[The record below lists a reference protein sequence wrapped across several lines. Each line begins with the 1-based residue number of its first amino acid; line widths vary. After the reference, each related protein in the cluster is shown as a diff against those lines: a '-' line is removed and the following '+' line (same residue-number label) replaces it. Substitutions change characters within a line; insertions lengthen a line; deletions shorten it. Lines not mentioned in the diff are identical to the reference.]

1 MFFID
6 ELQDVKMYKRSFL
19 LPLNEKDKRHGSA
32 SILFGPTEKSNHN
45 ILNYSFMTPKYY
57 NGYYIEK
64 AVLYYINNDTKM
76 IEECTDL
83 NYIEEKVQ
91 LFDDSKIIIKYNGYA
106 HYVDNVKG
114 ILKSKY
120 FEDIFK
126 ELKVDISKIKNI
138 NIKIQEDFRL
148 PTKNIIYLVPEKN
161 MNPAFNTYENY
172 CKFAAY
178 FWMLLNINPDI
189 DENLAGAIALK
200 ESGSTTKY
208 KDRDWPF
215 SYNMGVLVRG
225 LYLYE
230 QENSRSTYIN
240 QIIKGYNGKNKL
252 QVTLYDLVYML
263 KDDIKKAIKLE
274 ATEMEGSI
282 SLNEDTYMIL
292 SEASGNPVLKKILFN
307 DRIRSIKE
315 LKEKYEEI
323 REMYPGIKYT
333 YTDLSMYNGLN
344 LIVDCSRYN
353 ESFIRNSTL
362 KNKKGFDNYTIL
374 MERMINDTRLESN
387 GYKEVSVII
396 PVLDWYTETG
406 CQSTSEFLNITKS
419 INPLS
424 CIYKMMVAF
433 PEKLKTTFGNGTIIF
448 TGPNGYMKIDFSKFN
463 SKSRKLFYR
472 NINTIITRGMVVDNG
487 AKIGADVTSSA
498 RAIKMDIIDRIEV
511 SRNIKIDDISVD
523 NEKEESSDNKK
534 PNNSDNKKDTKP
546 KTEEEKKTEKLK
558 KDLVKTVDNAA
569 KNKTTT
575 QSAVDVLDS
584 DEDKQL
590 QKILSDL
597 ATNSD
602 AFGSNI
608 SGARA
613 SRMLKLQDDF
623 LDIEMD
629 GKKVSEI
636 INNPQ
641 PIEVKPLKLNID
653 SVNEEWKELTFAKTL
668 ESYDINKDILSIFG
682 SFYNA
687 TNAMVVRDI
696 AKEDTSTSED
706 LIYTYTV
713 KYETANG
720 ERFTVKVDMPK
731 FVDGKYMRL
740 RGNRKNI
747 PIQMFLM
754 PIIKTD
760 EDTVQIVS
768 CYNKIFVRRFGTTSG
783 KSNICADKLIKV
795 LSKNTYKNIK
805 VVTGDNTKVC
815 SKYEVPMDYIDIS
828 GVFSKIETGEY
839 VLMFNQ
845 DELRKKY
852 EVDDSKGLCV
862 GYNKRSGELIYY
874 SPNPKEPIFFS
885 YWLYLL
891 ISTSIANDPAF
902 VEDYKNAS
910 RSVRYCYSRASI
922 MNSKIPLVVICAYSE
937 GLEPVLKKANIKYT
951 FSAKKP
957 TNVSINYNTQDYIK
971 FNDGFLFYELNYASS
986 LLMNGL
992 KACNTE
998 DYSLTEINSKPM
1010 YLDFLDMFGG
1020 RIKADGLDNFYDC
1033 MIDPIT
1039 RETLTHYKLPTD
1051 YVSVLLQ
1058 ANLLLSDNKFIK
1070 HGDIRASRRFR
1081 REEQIANFL
1090 YIELARA
1097 YGAYSTGLKHGRKVP
1112 VSLKQSCVIDAILT
1126 GNTTEDQSI
1135 LNALGEYEA
1144 YYTVTPRGVSGMN
1157 SDRSY
1162 SLDKRSF
1169 DDSMMNVLSAS
1180 TGFAGNVG
1188 INRQATID
1196 ANIEG
1201 SRGYIYNDPNT
1212 SKDEINGIKTLSMT
1226 EALTPFGAT
1235 RDDPMR
1241 QAMGFVQ
1248 TSKHGMRCVH
1258 SDPLLISNGADEA
1271 LPYLVSNTFAY
1282 KAKAKGTVEEIVDD
1296 KYMIIKYDKPIQ
1308 SDDGKKITHDYIK
1321 LDEEVQKNSS
1331 SGFYVP
1337 LKLDTDLKIG
1347 SKVKEGQIVAYD
1359 KKSFSNEVGADNN
1372 IAYNIGT
1379 LAKFAILNTDEGF
1392 EDSAIVSDDLAN
1404 MMTSNV
1410 ILEKEIVI
1418 PKDANIYNLV
1428 TKGQRIQEGDSLL
1441 IIQNSYDEEDTN
1453 NLLRNLNGS
1462 EDDITELGRKRI
1474 TSSVTGTIQDIVI
1487 CRTVDDDELSP
1498 TLKKVVKAYEKSIK
1512 EQKNI
1517 MKKYG
1522 IEDDD
1527 HSIPDLGKLPATGK
1541 LKHAAD
1547 SVVIRIYM
1555 KYFDKFSVGDKMI
1568 YGTAVKGVCKE
1579 IFPKGQEPYSE
1590 YRKDEKIHALLS
1602 IGSINARMVTS
1613 VLITTGMNKALI
1625 ELGRKCKKIAGLPD
1639 DINLI

>member
-6 ELQDVKMYKRSFL
+6 ELQDIKMYKRSFL

-32 SILFGPTEKSNHN
+32 SILFGPTEKSNYN
-45 ILNYSFMTPKYY
+45 IINYSFMTPKYY

-64 AVLYYINNDTKM
+64 AVMYYVNNETKMVEECVDRNYIN
-76 IEECTDL
+76 EA
-83 NYIEEKVQ
+83 VQ
-91 LFDDSKIIIKYNGYA
+91 LFDDPKVKIEYIGYDN
-106 HYVDNVKG
+106 YVSQVKK
-114 ILKSKY
+114 ILNTKY
-120 FEDIFK
+120 FEKTFK
-126 ELKVDISKIKNI
+126 ELKVDIKKIKNI
-138 NIKIQEDFRL
+138 SIKIQEDFRL
-148 PTKNIIYLVPEKN
+148 PNKNIIYLVPEQN
-161 MNPAFNTYENY
+161 MNKAFKTYENY

-178 FWMLLNINPDI
+178 FWILLNINPDI

-200 ESGSTTKY
+200 ESDSATKY
-208 KDRDWPF
+208 KDKDWPF

-230 QENSRSTYIN
+230 ETNGRPTYIKE
-240 QIIKGYNGKNKL
+240 IIKGHNGTNKL
-252 QVTLYDLVYML
+252 QVTLYDLLYML
-263 KDDIKKAIKLE
+263 KDDIKKAITLE
-274 ATEMEGSI
+274 ATEMEDSI
-282 SLNEDTYMIL
+282 SLNEDTYLIL
-292 SEASGNPVLKKILFN
+292 NEVSGNPILKKILFKN
-307 DRIRSIKE
+307 RIKSIKE

-323 REMYPGIKYT
+323 KEKYPEIKYT
-333 YTDLSMYNGLN
+333 YIDLSMYNRLN
-344 LIVDCSRYN
+344 LFVDCSRYN
-353 ESFIRNSTL
+353 ESFVRNSTL
-362 KNKKGFDNYTIL
+362 KNKKGFDNYTTL
-374 MERMINDTRLESN
+374 MSRMINDSRLEAN
-387 GYKEVSVII
+387 GYNEISVII
-396 PVLDWYTETG
+396 PVLDWYNETG

-433 PEKLKTTFGNGTIIF
+433 PERLKTVFGNKTIIF
-448 TGPNGYMKIDFSKFN
+448 TGLNGYMKIDFSKFDPN
-463 SKSRKLFYR
+463 SRKLFYR
-472 NINTIITRGMVVDNG
+472 NINTFIARGMIVDNG
-487 AKIGADVTSSA
+487 AKIGANATSSA
-498 RAIKMDIIDRIEV
+498 RAIKMDIIDKIET
-511 SRNIKIDDISVD
+511 SRNIKIDDISVED
-523 NEKEESSDNKK
+523 KKAEEPDKPKKKTSTTDKKEK
-534 PNNSDNKKDTKP
+534 KP
-546 KTEEEKKTEKLK
+546 KTEEEQRTEKLK
-558 KDLVKTVDNAA
+558 KDLVKTVDDAS

-575 QSAVDVLDS
+575 QSALDTLDN

-597 ATNSD
+597 ATNADSY
-602 AFGSNI
+602 GSNI

-613 SRMLKLQDDF
+613 SRMLKLQNDF
-623 LDIEMD
+623 LDSEID

-636 INNPQ
+636 INTPSLE
-641 PIEVKPLKLNID
+641 EVKPLKLNID
-653 SVNEEWKELTFAKTL
+653 SVNKEWQELTFAKTL

-682 SFYNA
+682 SFHDA
-687 TNAMVVRDI
+687 TNAMVVREI
-696 AKEDTSTSED
+696 SKEDTSTSED

-783 KSNICADKLIKV
+783 KSNVCADKLIKT

-805 VVTGDNTKVC
+805 VTTGDNTRVC
-815 SKYEVPMDYIDIS
+815 SKYEVPMDYIDLS
-828 GVFSKIETGEY
+828 GVYSKIETKEY
-839 VLMFNQ
+839 VFLFNQ
-845 DELRKKY
+845 DELRKKFK
-852 EVDDSKGLCV
+852 VDDSKGLCV
-862 GYNKRSGELIYY
+862 GYNKKNKELLYF

-885 YWLYLL
+885 YWLYLM
-891 ISTSIANDPAF
+891 ISTSDGDDKKFA
-902 VEDYKNAS
+902 EDYKNAS
-910 RSVRYCYSRASI
+910 KSVRYCYSRASI

-951 FSAKKP
+951 FSTKRP
-957 TNVSINYNTQDYIK
+957 SINYDIQDMIK
-971 FNDGFLFYELNYASS
+971 FNDGFLVYDLNYASS

-1081 REEQIANFL
+1081 REEQIVNFL

-1201 SRGYIYNDPNT
+1201 SRGYVYNDPET
-1212 SKDEINGIKTLSMT
+1212 AKDEINGIKTLSMT

-1282 KAKAKGTVEEIVDD
+1282 KAKAKGTIEEIVDD
-1296 KYMIIKYDKPIQ
+1296 KYMIIKYDKPIKGE
-1308 SDDGKKITHDYIK
+1308 DGKDITHDYIK

-1337 LKLDTDLKIG
+1337 LKLDTDLKVG

-1359 KKSFSNEVGADNN
+1359 KKSFSNEIGSDKN

-1404 MMTSNV
+1404 MMASDV

-1428 TKGQRIQEGDSLL
+1428 TKGQKIQEGDSLL

-1453 NLLRNLNGS
+1453 ALLRNLNGS
-1462 EDDITELGRKRI
+1462 EDEITELGRKRI

-1487 CRTVDDDELSP
+1487 CRTVDDNELSP
-1498 TLKKVVKAYEKSIK
+1498 TLKKVVKAYEKTIK
-1512 EQKNI
+1512 EQKDI

-1541 LKHAAD
+1541 LKHADD

-1568 YGTAVKGVCKE
+1568 YGTAVKGVCKQ
-1579 IFPKGQEPYSE
+1579 IFPKGKEPYSE

-1625 ELGRKCKKIAGLPD
+1625 ELSRKCKKMAGLPD
-1639 DINLI
+1639 EINLI